1 MRAKFHGLHQGGTPM
16 AKILVIDDQD
26 HIRTLLRLVLEGA
39 GHEVL
44 DASNGRLGL
53 ELCREH
59 SADLIVT
66 DLHMPEMSGLDLML
80 ELTRSFLNVKVIAMT
95 GGLLHADMLN
105 KAKLLGVRQTI
116 EKPFDKEKL
125 LSAVHYELAH

>member
-1 MRAKFHGLHQGGTPM
+1 M
-16 AKILVIDDQD
+16 ARILVIDDQD

-53 ELCREH
+53 ELCREQ

-66 DLHMPEMSGLDLML
+66 DLYMPEMSGLELML

-95 GGLLHADMLN
+95 GGLPHADMLN

-116 EKPFDKEKL
+116 EKPFEMEKL
-125 LSAVHYELAH
+125 LSAVRYELAH

>member
-1 MRAKFHGLHQGGTPM
+1 M
-16 AKILVIDDQD
+16 ARILVIDDQD

-53 ELCREH
+53 ELCREQ

-66 DLHMPEMSGLDLML
+66 DLHMPEMSGLELML

-95 GGLLHADMLN
+95 GGLQHADMIN

-116 EKPFDKEKL
+116 EKPFEVEEL
-125 LSAVHYELAH
+125 LSAVRYELAH

>member
-1 MRAKFHGLHQGGTPM
+1 M
-16 AKILVIDDQD
+16 ARILVIDDQD

-44 DASNGRLGL
+44 DASNGRRGL
-53 ELCREH
+53 ELCRKQ
-59 SADLIVT
+59 STDLIVT
-66 DLHMPEMSGLDLML
+66 DLHMPEMNGLELML
-80 ELTRSFLNVKVIAMT
+80 ELTRSCLNVKVIAMT
-95 GGLLHADMLN
+95 GGLLHADMLS

-125 LSAVHYELAH
+125 LSAVGYELAH

>member
-1 MRAKFHGLHQGGTPM
+1 M
-16 AKILVIDDQD
+16 ARILVIDDQD
-26 HIRTLLRLVLEGA
+26 HIRTLLRLVLEAA

-53 ELCREH
+53 ELCREQ

-66 DLHMPEMSGLDLML
+66 DLHMPEMSGLELML

-95 GGLLHADMLN
+95 GGLQHADMIN
-105 KAKLLGVRQTI
+105 KAKLLGARQTI
-116 EKPFDKEKL
+116 EKPFEVEEL
-125 LSAVHYELAH
+125 LSAVRYELAH